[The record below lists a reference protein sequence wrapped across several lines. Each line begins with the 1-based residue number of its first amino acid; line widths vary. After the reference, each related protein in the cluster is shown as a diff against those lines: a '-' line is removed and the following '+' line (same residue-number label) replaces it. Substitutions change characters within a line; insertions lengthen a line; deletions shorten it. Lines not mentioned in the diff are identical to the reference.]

1 MKFTE
6 VTLEDIRK
14 MDEKERRERGSVK
27 QALLEFIASGYDYAK
42 AEDEWY
48 NNNNDLRRAI
58 QSCIEINELPLMVF
72 MRNGITYVGR
82 LE

>member
-1 MKFTE
+1 MKFTQ
-6 VTLEDIRK
+6 VTLETIRK

-42 AEDEWY
+42 VEDEWY

-82 LE
+82 LK